1 MIDCPMI
8 APMKTV
14 KEIRRENARALA
26 TDGPA
31 EFARKIESTTQQVNQ
46 TIGPNPTRNI
56 GDILARRIETAY
68 SLPTGWLD
76 VEHISAVGYTPMKE
90 PISALIERS
99 HNSPRANLDLG
110 SKLTSPQRLKA
121 AIIPLE
127 ITSETL
133 ASVAG
138 VGTDVASQWLE
149 GEGPEISLIQAVK
162 LQNTYGINSVW
173 LTKGKG
179 EPGVAVR
186 FSDEFRPIPIKETDW
201 KLIPVVGMAQ
211 LGDNGHWADLE
222 YPVGHGDGYIDFPS
236 RDPDAYALKCVG
248 DSMRPRI
255 RDGEFVIVEPNHAI
269 EPGDD
274 VLVKSKDGRVMVKTF
289 LYRRAGRLHL
299 ISINEAHPPMAFTD
313 DEIEKMHYVAA
324 TARPSMWRPGN

>member
-1 MIDCPMI
+1 MIDCTII

-56 GDILARRIETAY
+56 GDVLARRIETGFGLA
-68 SLPTGWLD
+68 TGWLD
-76 VEHISAVGYTPMKE
+76 VEHTYSVGYTPMSRQDSGVFE
-90 PISALIERS
+90 HSPSA
-99 HNSPRANLDLG
+99 PAANLDLG

-121 AIIPLE
+121 AVIPLQV
-127 ITSETL
+127 TSETL

-149 GEGPEISLIQAVK
+149 GEGPEISLVQAVK

-179 EPGVAVR
+179 DPGVAVR

-201 KLIPVVGMAQ
+201 KPIPVVGMAQ

-222 YPVGHGDGYIDFPS
+222 YPVGHGEGYIDFPS
-236 RDPDAYALKCVG
+236 RDPNAYALKCVG

-255 RDGEFVIVEPNHAI
+255 RDGEFVIVEPNHPI

-289 LYRRAGRLHL
+289 LYQRAGRAHL
-299 ISINEAHPPMAFTD
+299 ISINEAHPPMAFAD
-313 DEIEKMHYVAA
+313 EEIEKMHYVAA
-324 TARPSMWRPGN
+324 TARPSMWRTGR